1 MDAAVLKLLLP
12 ATVPATLSASG
23 RQQPEQQ
30 QRRVE
35 EVEVEKCPLIP
46 SDAEGEVVKDDM
58 NNSEGITRQVK
69 LEADR
74 RERRD
79 PSEIF
84 TPNYG
89 EKDLRVSSALFS
101 IGSSGIYIGIRSHL
115 QDRGSASDSEMDR
128 GEDTDIENIVQRFLQ
143 SDETLNLGCRGVIVF
158 LSPSASTSAVSSDL
172 PATRKA
178 DRTVD
183 SKQLAVVERT
193 VFNIVPPS
201 PLPSIPPYST
211 SIPLITAPLD
221 TGPAPRSSLRPCPGL
236 IVRAG
241 SNKKESSGQ
250 KRSLWCDDILPACLA
265 FYREHCGRDERGQ
278 GSTDGSSQGQEN
290 DLDKNIEDIGMDAV
304 KGHDSCSGSNVQVSA
319 VQKLPQSSNGSILI
333 ICEDGMLSCT
343 AAMTLLLSCYRTSY
357 EFNIPLSLSLPQAIS
372 TPLIRP
378 PNSSIMSTSS
388 NILTHC
394 PPPPSSYKRPCL
406 SKEDIRACLSVLQ
419 MHVPSSDQMPR
430 RLMKE
435 LNMFFS
441 STALKVTR

>member
-1 MDAAVLKLLLP
+1 MLKLLLSP
-12 ATVPATLSASG
+12 TASG
-23 RQQPEQQ
+23 RQEPEQQ
-30 QRRVE
+30 QQGQVD

-58 NNSEGITRQVK
+58 NKSDCITRQVK
-69 LEADR
+69 LEAGG

-79 PSEIF
+79 LSEIF

-89 EKDLRVSSALFS
+89 EKDVRVSSALFS

-115 QDRGSASDSEMDR
+115 QDRGSASDREMDR
-128 GEDTDIENIVQRFLQ
+128 GEHTDIENILRRFLQ
-143 SDETLNLGCRGVIVF
+143 SDETLNLGCQGVIVF
-158 LSPSASTSAVSSDL
+158 LSPSASTSTVSSDL
-172 PATRKA
+172 TATRKA

-183 SKQLAVVERT
+183 GKQLAVVERT

-201 PLPSIPPYST
+201 PSPSIPLSST

-221 TGPAPRSSLRPCPGL
+221 TGPAPCTSPCPCPGL

-250 KRSLWCDDILPACLA
+250 KRSLWCEDILPACLA
-265 FYREHCGRDERGQ
+265 FYRVHCVSDGYSQ
-278 GSTDGSSQGQEN
+278 GKGSVDGSSQMQEN
-290 DLDKNIEDIGMDAV
+290 DLEEAVTDLDKNIEDSGMDAV
-304 KGHDSCSGSNVQVSA
+304 KGHDSYSGNSVQVPAS
-319 VQKLPQSSNGSILI
+319 KEPQSVNGSILI

-343 AAMTLLLSCYRTSY
+343 AAMTLLLSCYHTSY
-357 EFNIPLSLSLPQAIS
+357 EFNIPRSPSLPQPITIPPTRS
-372 TPLIRP
+372 
-378 PNSSIMSTSS
+378 PNSNMTSTSS
-388 NILTHC
+388 NVLTHC

-406 SKEDIRACLSVLQ
+406 SKEHIRACLSVLQ